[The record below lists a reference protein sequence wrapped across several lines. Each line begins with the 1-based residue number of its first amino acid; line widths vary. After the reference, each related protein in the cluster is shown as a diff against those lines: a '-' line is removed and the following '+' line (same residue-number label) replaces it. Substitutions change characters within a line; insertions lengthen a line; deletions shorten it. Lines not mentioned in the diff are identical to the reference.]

1 MAINAA
7 VCTVLMAVG
16 TYAQPDRNQQDNV
29 VDGSYLPWI
38 RKTVAFGLLGAVV
51 IVFASWGEKL
61 ALYRNA
67 HVPGSGVQVRFG
79 PNNTNDK
86 R

>member
-1 MAINAA
+1 M
-7 VCTVLMAVG
+7 
-16 TYAQPDRNQQDNV
+16 
-29 VDGSYLPWI
+29 VDSSYLPWI
-38 RKTVAFGLLGAVV
+38 RKTVAFGLLAAVV

-61 ALYRNA
+61 ALYGNA
-67 HVPGSGVQVRFG
+67 HVPGGGVQVRFG